1 VLALQSDI
9 LAAMSSFSEEDVTGQ
24 IGRDALAVALKDTM
38 NARLEDLEGF
48 GGIEGVYFPSFV
60 MQ

>member
-1 VLALQSDI
+1 
-9 LAAMSSFSEEDVTGQ
+9 MSSFSEEDVTGQ